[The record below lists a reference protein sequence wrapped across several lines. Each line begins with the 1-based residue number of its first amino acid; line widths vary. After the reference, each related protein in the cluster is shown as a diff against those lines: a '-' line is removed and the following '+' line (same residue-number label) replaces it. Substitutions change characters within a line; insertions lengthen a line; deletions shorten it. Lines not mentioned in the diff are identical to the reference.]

1 MLTAGGEQ
9 GVDAAA
15 HRAFIDE
22 MSQRPDGL
30 PTVSAP

>member
-1 MLTAGGEQ
+1 MALAAHGDE
-9 GVDAAA
+9 DAALIA
-15 HRAFIDE
+15 AFIDE